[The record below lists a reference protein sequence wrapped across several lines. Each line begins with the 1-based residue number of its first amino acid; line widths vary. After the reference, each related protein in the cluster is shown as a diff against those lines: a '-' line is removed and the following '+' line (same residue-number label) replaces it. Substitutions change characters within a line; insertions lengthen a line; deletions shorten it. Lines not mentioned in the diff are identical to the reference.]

1 MGRPLVCQFVKCPL
15 LVAFVIV
22 WGYIIDKLTP
32 TMNYLNET
40 LLPLIEGIKPRQSES
55 YTLAALGL
63 ERQSSQ
69 SILIAFG
76 ERIEQFWNK
85 VISDSQSTNLI
96 EDNNLIE
103 VNGKMRQIDHNFVSE
118 VDGVNYYLESKCN
131 LNFDSEKVKASN
143 KKINEVKNALG
154 ADEGAY
160 FVPVVRDIPQKELT
174 KYNNK
179 GLNVYGVN
187 WLLNQIN
194 APFSENDYFTFL
206 ETTIAPVSYTHL
218 TLPTNREV

>member
-1 MGRPLVCQFVKCPL
+1 MGVCQFVKCPL

-85 VISDSQSTNLI
+85 VISDTNSTNLI
-96 EDNNLIE
+96 EDNNLSLIH
-103 VNGKMRQIDHNFVSE
+103 I
-118 VDGVNYYLESKCN
+118 
-131 LNFDSEKVKASN
+131 
-143 KKINEVKNALG
+143 
-154 ADEGAY
+154 
-160 FVPVVRDIPQKELT
+160 
-174 KYNNK
+174 
-179 GLNVYGVN
+179 
-187 WLLNQIN
+187 
-194 APFSENDYFTFL
+194 
-206 ETTIAPVSYTHL
+206 
-218 TLPTNREV
+218 

>member
-1 MGRPLVCQFVKCPL
+1 MCQFVKCPL
-15 LVAFVIV
+15 VVAFVIV

-85 VISDSQSTNLI
+85 VISDTNSTNLI

-131 LNFDSEKVKASN
+131 LNFDSEKIKASN
-143 KKINEVKNALG
+143 KKINEVKEALG
-154 ADEGAY
+154 ASEGAY
-160 FVPVVRDIPQKELT
+160 FVPVVRDIPQKDLN
-174 KYNNK
+174 KYKNK
-179 GLNVYGVN
+179 GLNVYGVR
-187 WLLNQIN
+187 WLLNQID
-194 APFSENDYFTFL
+194 APFTENDYFTYL
-206 ETTIAPVSYTHL
+206 ENTIAPLLVQKGL
-218 TLPTNREV
+218 

>member
-1 MGRPLVCQFVKCPL
+1 MGYNGFITYPSFNHAALDGCAQDR
-15 LVAFVIV
+15 IE
-22 WGYIIDKLTP
+22 KL
-32 TMNYLNET
+32 
-40 LLPLIEGIKPRQSES
+40 SES
-55 YTLAALGL
+55 IDSLGPFEDKRDYFATSVL
-63 ERQSSQ
+63 SE
-69 SILIAFG
+69 SI
-76 ERIEQFWNK
+76 
-85 VISDSQSTNLI
+85 
-96 EDNNLIE
+96 
-103 VNGKMRQIDHNFVSE
+103 
-118 VDGVNYYLESKCN
+118 N
-131 LNFDSEKVKASN
+131 LNFDSEKIKASN

-206 ETTIAPVSYTHL
+206 ETTIAPL
-218 TLPTNREV
+218 LEEKGL

>member
-1 MGRPLVCQFVKCPL
+1 MNE
-15 LVAFVIV
+15 
-22 WGYIIDKLTP
+22 YLTQ
-32 TMNYLNET
+32 T
-40 LLPLIEGIKPRQSES
+40 LLPLVITIEPKPSES
-55 YTLAALGL
+55 YTLKALGI

-69 SILIAFG
+69 SILITFG

-85 VISDSQSTNLI
+85 VISDSKSDNLI
-96 EDNNLIE
+96 EDVNMVDI
-103 VNGKMRQIDHNFVSE
+103 NGKDRQIDHNFKCYL
-118 VDGVNYYLESKCN
+118 DALNYYLESKCN

-143 KKINEVKNALG
+143 KKINEVKSALG

-194 APFSENDYFTFL
+194 APFTENEYFTFL
-206 ETTIAPVSYTHL
+206 ESTIAPL
-218 TLPTNREV
+218 LEEKGL

>member
-1 MGRPLVCQFVKCPL
+1 MRKCPL
-15 LVAFVIV
+15 LVVFVIV

-131 LNFDSEKVKASN
+131 LNFDSEKIKASN
-143 KKINEVKNALG
+143 KKIDEVRNALG

-160 FVPVVRDIPQKELT
+160 FVPVVREINQKDLT

-179 GLNVYGVN
+179 GLNVYGVE

-194 APFSENDYFTFL
+194 TQFTVDEYFTYL
-206 ETTIAPVSYTHL
+206 ETVIAPVL
-218 TLPTNREV
+218 ENKGL

>member
-1 MGRPLVCQFVKCPL
+1 ME
-15 LVAFVIV
+15 
-22 WGYIIDKLTP
+22 
-32 TMNYLNET
+32 YLNAT
-40 LLPLIEGIKPRQSES
+40 LLPLIESIKPKKSES
-55 YTLAALGL
+55 YILEALDLDRYSAHGI
-63 ERQSSQ
+63 Q
-69 SILIAFG
+69 ITFG

-85 VISDSQSTNLI
+85 VISDSQATNLI
-96 EDNNLIE
+96 ENSNLVDVE
-103 VNGKMRQIDHNFVSE
+103 GKTRQIDHNFVSE

-194 APFSENDYFTFL
+194 EPFSEN
-206 ETTIAPVSYTHL
+206 E
-218 TLPTNREV
+218 

>member
-1 MGRPLVCQFVKCPL
+1 MSNSSIVCQLRKCPL
-15 LVAFVIV
+15 LVVFVIV

-85 VISDSQSTNLI
+85 VISDTNSTNLI

-194 APFSENDYFTFL
+194 APFSENEYFTFL
-206 ETTIAPVSYTHL
+206 ETTIAPL
-218 TLPTNREV
+218 LEEKGL

>member
-1 MGRPLVCQFVKCPL
+1 M
-15 LVAFVIV
+15 
-22 WGYIIDKLTP
+22 D
-32 TMNYLNET
+32 YLNET
-40 LLPLIEGIKPRQSES
+40 LLPLIESITPRQSES
-55 YTLAALGL
+55 YTLSALNL
-63 ERQSSQ
+63 SRQSSQ
-69 SILIAFG
+69 SILISFG

-85 VISDSQSTNLI
+85 VISDSDSLNLI

-103 VNGKMRQIDHNFVSE
+103 VNGKTRQIDHNFVSE
-118 VDGVNYYLESKCN
+118 EDGVNYYLESKCN

-160 FVPVVRDIPQKELT
+160 FVPVVKDIPQKELT

-194 APFSENDYFTFL
+194 APFSENEYFTYL
-206 ETTIAPVSYTHL
+206 ETTIAPL
-218 TLPTNREV
+218 LEEKGL

>member
-1 MGRPLVCQFVKCPL
+1 
-15 LVAFVIV
+15 
-22 WGYIIDKLTP
+22 
-32 TMNYLNET
+32 MNYLNET

-103 VNGKMRQIDHNFVSE
+103 VNGKTRQIDHNFESE

-143 KKINEVKNALG
+143 KKINEVKSALG

-194 APFSENDYFTFL
+194 APFTENEYFTYL
-206 ETTIAPVSYTHL
+206 ETTIAPLLESKGL
-218 TLPTNREV
+218 

>member
-1 MGRPLVCQFVKCPL
+1 MGRPLVCQFVKCTL
-15 LVAFVIV
+15 LVAFVIA

-55 YTLAALGL
+55 YTLAALGV

-143 KKINEVKNALG
+143 KKINEVKM
-154 ADEGAY
+154 
-160 FVPVVRDIPQKELT
+160 R
-174 KYNNK
+174 
-179 GLNVYGVN
+179 
-187 WLLNQIN
+187 
-194 APFSENDYFTFL
+194 
-206 ETTIAPVSYTHL
+206 
-218 TLPTNREV
+218 